1 MVQLVWTSTCCPGL
15 KPLQGGPPA
24 WLKDSYEKIVEIGAA
39 YGKCILCQM
48 DCCGTPIIP
57 SEWADESK
65 NAPLQEMRSK
75 FPQYTFTFRPQWVGR
90 GKHASWN
97 HILQITNTPTAVVGQ
112 VVGAPGQQN
121 M

>member
-1 MVQLVWTSTCCPGL
+1 MLLYCTYQAT
-15 KPLQGGPPA
+15 
-24 WLKDSYEKIVEIGAA
+24 
-39 YGKCILCQM
+39 
-48 DCCGTPIIP
+48 IIFLP
-57 SEWADESK
+57 YSHEAHK
-65 NAPLQEMRSK
+65 LGINVR

-97 HILQITNTPTAVVGQ
+97 HILQITNTPTAVVRQ